1 MPTPLVGVHGALSV
15 LVALLGLSFLFD
27 PCGGGGDLCL
37 GGVVGLM
44 ALAVAGFGAI
54 GLASWRFGRRASPLL
69 VLDCLLIA
77 ALGPSALAA
86 SGYGSAN
93 LATSGLML
101 IVLLALV
108 GAALAGRAVAPHRRE
123 AIVALVVMAGL
134 ATQRDAGGIGVLV
147 VGITALALGW
157 VLARTMPPAGLDGGP
172 PTTAIASPR
181 ADLPQR
187 PPSSP

>member
-1 MPTPLVGVHGALSV
+1 LVGVHGA

-54 GLASWRFGRRASPLL
+54 GIAAWRFGRRASPLL

-77 ALGPSALAA
+77 VLGPSAVAA
-86 SGYGSAN
+86 SGYGPAN
-93 LATSGLML
+93 LTTSGLMV

-108 GAALAGRAVAPHRRE
+108 GAALAGRAVASHPVE
-123 AIVALVVMAGL
+123 AILALVIMAGL
-134 ATQRDAGGIGVLV
+134 ATQRDAGGVGVLV
-147 VGITALALGW
+147 IGVIALVLGR
-157 VLARTMPPAGLDGGP
+157 VLARTLSPVAVGAPPSA
-172 PTTAIASPR
+172 TEVATPR
-181 ADLPQR
+181 ADLPRR

>member
-1 MPTPLVGVHGALSV
+1 MPTPFVGVHGALSA

-44 ALAVAGFGAI
+44 ALGVAGFGAI
-54 GLASWRFGRRASPLL
+54 GLGVWRFGRRASPLL

-77 ALGPSALAA
+77 VLGPSALAA
-86 SGYGSAN
+86 SGYGPAN
-93 LATSGLML
+93 LTTSGLVV

-108 GAALAGRAVAPHRRE
+108 GAALAGRAVAPHRVE
-123 AIVALVVMAGL
+123 AILALVIMAGL
-134 ATQRDAGGIGVLV
+134 ATQRDAGGIGVPIIGL
-147 VGITALALGW
+147 IALGLGW
-157 VLARTMPPAGLDGGP
+157 ILARTMSPAAVTPP
-172 PTTAIASPR
+172 PTTEIATPR
-181 ADLPQR
+181 ADLPRR